1 LQSEDTTRRL
11 YNLIIGDGPIV
22 RKNTMKTVIAIDSF
36 KGSMTSIE
44 AGEAAKT
51 GIIKVIPDADV
62 IVKPL
67 ADGGEGT
74 TEALIS
80 GLGGEL
86 VSLKVCGPL
95 GADTIA
101 EYGIL
106 EDKTCVMEMAQ
117 ASGIILVDRD
127 KLNPAIASTIG
138 VGQMIMDA
146 IEHGCRKFIIGIGG
160 SATSDGGSGMLTG
173 LGFKLLNKDNE
184 PISPGICE
192 LDQLARIDA
201 SNVPTILSECE
212 FKVACDVNNP
222 LCGERGAVAV
232 FGPQKGVKPEEV
244 ELFDEKMKHFAMI
257 AEEYSGK
264 KCSKNPGAGAA
275 GGLGFAFLNFL
286 ENVELKSGA
295 EIVFEAINLEEEIK
309 DADIVITGEGR
320 LDGQTAMGK
329 VPSSVAKLAKKYGA
343 KVFAF
348 AGAVTEDACFC
359 NDVGIDAFFPIIR
372 GVCTLD
378 GAMDNETAR
387 HNMTLAVEQVFRV
400 IKTNG

>member
-1 LQSEDTTRRL
+1 
-11 YNLIIGDGPIV
+11 
-22 RKNTMKTVIAIDSF
+22 
-36 KGSMTSIE
+36 
-44 AGEAAKT
+44 
-51 GIIKVIPDADV
+51 
-62 IVKPL
+62 
-67 ADGGEGT
+67 
-74 TEALIS
+74 
-80 GLGGEL
+80 
-86 VSLKVCGPL
+86 
-95 GADTIA
+95 
-101 EYGIL
+101 
-106 EDKTCVMEMAQ
+106 MAQ

-192 LDQLARIDA
+192 LDQIARIDA
-201 SNVPTILSECE
+201 SNVPDILSECE

-222 LCGERGAVAV
+222 LCGEKGAVAI

-244 ELFDEKMKHFAMI
+244 ERFDEKMRHFAMI

-264 KCSKNPGAGAA
+264 KCSEKPGAGAA
-275 GGLGFAFLNFL
+275 GGLGFAFLNFM

-295 EIVFEAINLEEEIK
+295 EIVFEAIKLEEEIK

-359 NDVGIDAFFPIIR
+359 NDAGIDAFFPIIR

-378 GAMDNETAR
+378 EAMNNTTAR

-400 IKTNG
+400 IRTKSNY